1 MALARGWHCAGIEHW
16 TGDVSGFVVKFSLAM
31 RLVSTKP
38 IPNARTLLAS
48 ASGIVFTEYVAL
60 LLLVTVIGAVAVVSL
75 GVPLLRLY
83 RFAQMILSLPIP

>member
-1 MALARGWHCAGIEHW
+1 MTGVVLRFRGK
-16 TGDVSGFVVKFSLAM
+16 VLSAM
-31 RLVSTKP
+31 RLVSAKP
-38 IPNARTLLAS
+38 VPNARTLLAS